1 MIAVR
6 VLARADWERILRDKN
21 CKPYDGPYPLSLKT
35 AEVWQTENGSI
46 FFVPMDNGEG
56 RLRAEDLHEVL
67 IQVAKVKP
75 LDIYD

>member
-6 VLARADWERILRDKN
+6 VLARADWERILREKQ
-21 CKPYDGPYPLSLKT
+21 CRPYEGSYPRRLKT
-35 AEVWQTENGSI
+35 AEVWQAANGQI

-56 RLRAEDLHEVL
+56 RLRVEDLQEVL

-75 LDIYD
+75 LDLED